1 MNSIADR
8 LRNIIVQGWAG
19 MLYLLLLM
27 SLTDLNELGM
37 KGDFS
42 ALNIDPGVGGIWF
55 VVIMS
60 CINVLVQISV
70 RAFDGTPF
78 RWLVFVASV
87 IYTILFIIHQIDHLS
102 ARKKLDTSMT
112 ERGEKRSVMAPPT
125 NIRTARGTA
134 AAILM
139 GWGCIVWCAHCRGL
153 AREEPRKGRFGT
165 RGLAG
170 YSIYHTW
177 LPAKPG
183 PGNDR
188 SSPDGPC
195 KRILVCSWTG
205 VGAKGRPGR
214 ISRARYERGNACL
227 SWHCAFLLRA
237 FRLARRFELNPHV
250 HHCWRSHI
258 INCCFC
264 RPESGFTS
272 DVDDPV

>member
-42 ALNIDPGVGGIWF
+42 ALNIDPGVGGLWF

-102 ARKKLDTSMT
+102 AGQWFDMHFVIDLVHHTLGISASVAAFRWARLS
-112 ERGEKRSVMAPPT
+112 EKV
-125 NIRTARGTA
+125 A
-134 AAILM
+134 A
-139 GWGCIVWCAHCRGL
+139 
-153 AREEPRKGRFGT
+153 
-165 RGLAG
+165 
-170 YSIYHTW
+170 YQ
-177 LPAKPG
+177 
-183 PGNDR
+183 
-188 SSPDGPC
+188 SSPT
-195 KRILVCSWTG
+195 V
-205 VGAKGRPGR
+205 A
-214 ISRARYERGNACL
+214 
-227 SWHCAFLLRA
+227 
-237 FRLARRFELNPHV
+237 
-250 HHCWRSHI
+250 
-258 INCCFC
+258 
-264 RPESGFTS
+264 
-272 DVDDPV
+272 